1 MIMQLN
7 IKINLIVL
15 LMLSLMACES
25 DMKSYNSEASHANVA
40 LMEVADEEMMEVPV
54 TKQLVS
60 QSDQNTERKLI
71 KEGAMSFQC
80 EDVVKT
86 KAEVDKIIKELG
98 AYSSSEGQDSYGQNL
113 NYHQTIRVPAEKF
126 DALIQ
131 GLEKLA
137 VKVESKDIN
146 TRDVTE
152 EFIDLETRLKT
163 KKELETRYLEILK
176 QARSVEDVL
185 SVEREIGNVRS
196 EIESMEGR
204 LNYIKNKVSF
214 STLNV
219 NYYQLINPDFGFGSK
234 LIASLSNGWENLLSF
249 LIGIMNLWPF
259 ILLISGGT
267 WFFIRWRRRS
277 KAA

>member
-1 MIMQLN
+1 MN
-7 IKINLIVL
+7 VKIKLMVL

-25 DMKSYNSEASHANVA
+25 SYNDDRMPAENESY
-40 LMEVADEEMMEVPV
+40 DEMMEAPV

-60 QSDQNTERKLI
+60 QNEPETERKLI
-71 KEGAMSFQC
+71 KEGSMSFQC

-86 KAEVDKIIKELG
+86 KSEVDKIIKELG
-98 AYSSSEGQDSYGQNL
+98 AYSSSEGQDSYGENL

-126 DALIQ
+126 DGLIQ

-137 VKVESKDIN
+137 LKVESKDIN

-163 KKELETRYLEILK
+163 KKELELRYLEILK

-219 NYYQLINPDFGFGSK
+219 NYYQLLDSDFGFGSK
-234 LIASLSNGWENLLSF
+234 FMASLSNGWENLLLF

-259 ILLISGGT
+259 ILLITGGI
-267 WFFIRWRRRS
+267 WLFFRWRKKS
-277 KAA
+277 KTA

>member
-1 MIMQLN
+1 
-7 IKINLIVL
+7 
-15 LMLSLMACES
+15 MLSLMACES

-86 KAEVDKIIKELG
+86 KAEVDKMIKELG

-204 LNYIKNKVSF
+204 LNYIMNKVSF

-277 KAA
+277 KGA

>member
-1 MIMQLN
+1 MQLN

>member
-40 LMEVADEEMMEVPV
+40 LMEVADEEIMEVPV

>member
-86 KAEVDKIIKELG
+86 KAEVDKMIKELG

>member
-1 MIMQLN
+1 MQMN
-7 IKINLIVL
+7 IKVIGIVL

-25 DMKSYNSEASHANVA
+25 DMNSYNSEASHAKVA
-40 LMEVADEEMMEVPV
+40 LMEVADEEMVEVPL

-60 QSDQNTERKLI
+60 QSDQNIERKLI
-71 KEGAMSFQC
+71 KEGSMSFQC

-219 NYYQLINPDFGFGSK
+219 NYYQIINSDFGFGSK
-234 LIASLSNGWENLLSF
+234 WIASLSNGWENLLSF

-259 ILLISGGT
+259 ILLISGGI
-267 WFFIRWRRRS
+267 WFFIRWRKRS